1 MDVGLPARKGPARQ
15 AFGPFVID
23 TDRAEVTRDGATVPL
38 RPKTFALLL
47 YLVDR
52 AGSVVSKQ
60 ELLDA
65 VWQGVVVTDDSLTQ
79 AVSELRHALGDG
91 EQALIRTVSRRG
103 YRLDAAEQAAPA
115 SVKLALSGAATA
127 ELPPA
132 RPPGG
137 GDSIR
142 RQRLVALVVLAVAA
156 VTGAFVLDREVLNPK
171 PEATIGSEVA
181 ARQSIVVMPFTDL
194 SDPPAPHVAQ
204 AVDTD
209 LTTDLG
215 RFADT
220 RVIPRGSAAALGTSA
235 QVDVKRVRKE
245 LGVRYVVTGSV
256 TRDAEK
262 LHIAVQLAS
271 TDTGE
276 VVWAGRYDYLSAA
289 DWLARRDVSA
299 RIANLLDRRVHE
311 AVVQEAGSTRESN
324 AAIDHWMRGT
334 YLLTRVKTPADLPRA
349 RTEFEAALA
358 AQPDSSHALAGLAMT
373 HVLEL
378 AYRWASDRAVSV
390 AAAEQLSRRALEL
403 DPQNHDAQYALRN
416 ALMFDGRLDEAMTIV
431 RGQLVANPN
440 DAYANRDLAV
450 VMFFNGRW
458 EEALKQ
464 VDYAVRLDPL
474 DPVNV
479 SACASMA
486 ATTLVVLGRY
496 DEAIERARLI
506 TEPTSSTR
514 QLSILAAAE
523 ALRGNLSEA
532 QRYGTALLRA
542 QPNYTLARGAAM
554 RGSTVPAYWEGMNHF
569 GEGLRLA
576 GLPEGTP
583 PAR

>member
-1 MDVGLPARKGPARQ
+1 MDVGLPARKGPACQ
-15 AFGPFVID
+15 TFGPFVID

-38 RPKTFALLL
+38 RPKTFSLLL

-52 AGSVVSKQ
+52 AGSVVSKH

-103 YRLDAAEQAAPA
+103 YRLDAAVQAAPA
-115 SVKLALSGAATA
+115 SVKPAPPGAAA
-127 ELPPA
+127 AAIPPA
-132 RPPGG
+132 LPSTGNHTGKRH
-137 GDSIR
+137 
-142 RQRLVALVVLAVAA
+142 LVPLIALAIAMAMGALVLS
-156 VTGAFVLDREVLNPK
+156 RELLQPK
-171 PEATIGSEVA
+171 PEARIGSEVA

-209 LTTDLG
+209 LAADLG

-220 RVIPRGSAAALGTSA
+220 RVVPRGSAAALGTSA
-235 QVDVKRVRKE
+235 QVDLKRVAKE
-245 LGVRYVVTGSV
+245 LGVRHVVTGSV
-256 TRDAEK
+256 TRDGEK
-262 LHIAVQLAS
+262 LHIAVQLSRA
-271 TDTGE
+271 DTGE
-276 VVWAGRYDYLSAA
+276 MVWSGRYDYLSAA
-289 DWLARRDVSA
+289 DWLARREVSA

-311 AVVQEAGSTRESN
+311 TVVEDAGRTRESN
-324 AAIDHWMRGT
+324 GAIDSWMRGT
-334 YLLTRVKTPADLPRA
+334 YLLSRVKTLDDLRQARA
-349 RTEFEAALA
+349 EFEAALA
-358 AQPDSSHALAGLAMT
+358 RQPDSSHALAGLAST

-378 AYRWASDRAVSV
+378 AYRWTADRAVSV
-390 AAAEQLSRRALEL
+390 AAAEQLSRRALEI

-416 ALMFDGRLDEAMTIV
+416 ALIYDGRLDEAMVIV
-431 RGQLVANPN
+431 RSQLAGNPS
-440 DAYANRDLAV
+440 DAHANRDLAV
-450 VMFFNGRW
+450 VLFFQGRW
-458 EEALKQ
+458 EEALRQ
-464 VDYAVRLDPL
+464 VDYAVQLDPL
-474 DPVNV
+474 DSSNV

-496 DEAIERARLI
+496 DEAIERARLVN
-506 TEPTSSTR
+506 EPSSSTR

-523 ALRGNLSEA
+523 ALRGNLPEA
-532 QRYGTALLRA
+532 QRYGAALLQA
-542 QPNYTLARGAAM
+542 QPNYTLARAGAM
-554 RGSTVPAYWEGMNHF
+554 RGSNVPAYWEGMHRF

-576 GLPEGTP
+576 GLPDGAP